1 MARPRARPYNLRGH
15 SHPRECSR
23 GRRRSR
29 DVEVPDA
36 AAHGGSEDFHH
47 ARERD
52 EAAAEADFFNGYE
65 RENCPRCGSGAVVR
79 DGFDSNGVRRWRCR
93 SCGRGFGPATGTIFE
108 GRRLPVAD
116 WTEFLLEAMS
126 FDSMAGIA
134 RSDRRSETT
143 PPYWLAKLF
152 LVLEGV
158 QDGTVL
164 SGRVQIDEMLYP
176 LALADQPRMPDGSR
190 MPGGYSRSNLCI
202 GIGCDALG
210 LSVFRAEGAGKTS
223 GARTMA
229 AFGGCIER
237 GSTLVHDKENGHNRL
252 VRELGLADE
261 RYDSREIKR
270 LPDRENPL
278 RDVNRLCFLLRLFL
292 DSHNGFDRSRIG
304 GYLDLFSVMM
314 NPPRERMEKAAMVL
328 DRAMSSPKTL
338 RYREFY
344 SKNPS

>member
-1 MARPRARPYNLRGH
+1 MHASGMKRRPRPSGTPWDGAPDSDLT
-15 SHPRECSR
+15 PAQIIV
-23 GRRRSR
+23 R
-29 DVEVPDA
+29 DCHRDIYGYRHAGASA
-36 AAHGGSEDFHH
+36 AG
-47 ARERD
+47 
-52 EAAAEADFFNGYE
+52 EADFFNGYE

-223 GARTMA
+223 GAMLMS
-229 AFGGCIER
+229 I
-237 GSTLVHDKENGHNRL
+237 RL
-252 VRELGLADE
+252 SPIPPTQ
-261 RYDSREIKR
+261 SR
-270 LPDRENPL
+270 
-278 RDVNRLCFLLRLFL
+278 
-292 DSHNGFDRSRIG
+292 RSRQRIPAVSADVRRRFRRPG
-304 GYLDLFSVMM
+304 PARGPSC
-314 NPPRERMEKAAMVL
+314 
-328 DRAMSSPKTL
+328 DRTS
-338 RYREFY
+338 R
-344 SKNPS
+344 